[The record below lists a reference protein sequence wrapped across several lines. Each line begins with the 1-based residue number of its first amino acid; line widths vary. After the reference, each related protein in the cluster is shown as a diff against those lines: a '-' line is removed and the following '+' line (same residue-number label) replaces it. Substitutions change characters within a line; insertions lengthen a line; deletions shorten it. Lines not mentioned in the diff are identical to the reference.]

1 MVITNRQELILE
13 KLIDEYIETACPVSS
28 QSLEKK
34 YDFGIGSAMIRIEL
48 ERLADDG
55 FLLQPFVS
63 AGRVPTDASYRF
75 YVDKILAG
83 KVPEYRGIEK
93 IEQTIE
99 DEKEDTLKL
108 AAELADLLA
117 RSSSSIAMLHL
128 SEEDLFFKEGWEEVM
143 RQPEFAD
150 RDLLFCFGDFLKDLE
165 EKISGWDI
173 NSEMKIF
180 IGKEN
185 PNKKGENF
193 ATISAAC
200 HLPGKKKGVVSLVGP
215 KRMPYEKNISLVH
228 SLLEIM
234 DNF

>member
-1 MVITNRQELILE
+1 MVITNRQKLILE
-13 KLIDEYIETACPVSS
+13 KLIDEYIKTACPVSS

-34 YDFGIGSAMIRIEL
+34 YDFGIGPAMIRIEL

-117 RSSSSIAMLHL
+117 RSSSSIAILHL

-150 RDLLFCFGDFLKDLE
+150 RDLLFRFGDFLEDLE
-165 EKISGWDI
+165 EKISGWEID
-173 NSEMKIF
+173 SEMKIF

-185 PNKKGENF
+185 SDKKGESF

-215 KRMPYEKNISLVH
+215 KRMPYEKNISLVK